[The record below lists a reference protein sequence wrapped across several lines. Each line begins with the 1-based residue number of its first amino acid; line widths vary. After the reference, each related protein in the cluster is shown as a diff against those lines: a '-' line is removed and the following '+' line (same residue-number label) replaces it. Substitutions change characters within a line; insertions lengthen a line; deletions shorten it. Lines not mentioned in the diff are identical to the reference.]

1 MNNTVR
7 TLCITT
13 KSYDDDEK
21 EKETHL
27 TFSETLTERQATHS
41 ARKSSA
47 WRVQHILF
55 CLYEWLVAVGW
66 PVGPFF
72 VCESWFSRSIFLFP
86 LN

>member
-13 KSYDDDEK
+13 KSYDDDDEK

-27 TFSETLTERQATHS
+27 TFSETLTKRQATHS

-55 CLYEWLVAVGW
+55 CLYEWLVGRLV
-66 PVGPFF
+66 PFF
-72 VCESWFSRSIFLFP
+72 GFLLQFFCFH
-86 LN
+86 